1 MVALLRFFLRLP
13 VILFRV
19 VGIFKVANRTK
30 RRFRRELLREGLP
43 SEVVDELVRDFDLSA
58 PLKKAFSGF
67 SRR

>member
-1 MVALLRFFLRLP
+1 M
-13 VILFRV
+13 
-19 VGIFKVANRTK
+19 ANRTK